1 MTAISRRSFLA
12 ASAAASLG
20 SALGAATRPNLV
32 VLFADDLGY
41 GDLGCYGSKIPTPN
55 LDRMAREGMRF
66 TNCISSNP
74 VCSPSRAGLLTGQ
87 YPTRVGVP
95 KVYFPADTV
104 GLDPKHKTLAE
115 YLKPLGYSTACIGK
129 WHLGT
134 QPQYLPRR
142 RGFDSYFGIPYS
154 NDMQPT
160 VVLDNEDIV
169 EPVAN
174 QKSLTPRY
182 TERAIRFIE
191 QQKANPFFLYL
202 PYTFPHQPLFA
213 SEKFEGKTKQ
223 GIYGDVVAEIDWS
236 AGRILDTL
244 RKDPALARNTLVLF
258 SSDNG
263 PWYQGSPGPFR
274 GRKGSTWEGGVRE
287 PFLAWQP
294 GTVAPGKTC
303 DALVSLMDV
312 TPTMAARCGITS
324 PTEPFDGRDIANLLT
339 SHITD
344 DRWNAERD
352 ALLYFNNVYLQCIRQ
367 ANWKLHISAF
377 NTPVYVQAPAE
388 GRFSMWLP
396 EPQLYDLAEDPG
408 ENYDLAKKHPDKVR
422 DLLARANAMIE
433 GFPSDIREAYA
444 QMKTRPFEPGPKYGP
459 NPYKP

>member
-1 MTAISRRSFLA
+1 MAALTRRHFLA
-12 ASAAASLG
+12 AATA
-20 SALGAATRPNLV
+20 SALPLVAAPSRPNLI

-41 GDLGCYGSKIPTPN
+41 GDLGCYGSSIPTPN

-66 TNCISSNP
+66 TNCISANP

-95 KVYFPADTV
+95 KVYFPQDTT

-115 YLKPLGYSTACIGK
+115 YLKPVGYSTACIGK

-154 NDMQPT
+154 NDMTPT
-160 VVLDNEDIV
+160 HILDNEDVV
-169 EPVAN
+169 EPVAQ

-182 TERAIRFIE
+182 TEHAIAFIE

-236 AGRILDTL
+236 AGRILDAL
-244 RKDPALARNTLVLF
+244 RRNPAVARNTLVLF

-287 PFLAWQP
+287 PLLAWQP

-312 TPTMAARCGITS
+312 TPTMAARCGIRS
-324 PTEPFDGRDIANLLT
+324 PDEPFDGRDIAPLL
-339 SHITD
+339 SGRIAD
-344 DRWNAERD
+344 SQWNQQRD
-352 ALLYFNNVYLQCIRQ
+352 VLLYFTENDLQCVRK
-367 ANWKLHISAF
+367 ANWKLHVSVY
-377 NTPVYVQAPAE
+377 NTPLYVQRPAE

-396 EPQLYDLAEDPG
+396 QPQLYDLSVDPG
-408 ENYDLAKKHPDKVR
+408 ENYDVADRRPEIVR
-422 DLLARANAMIE
+422 ELLARADEMIQ
-433 GFPSDIREAYA
+433 GFPPEIRAAYA
-444 QMKTRPFEPGPKYGP
+444 AMKAKPFKPGTQYGP